1 LHFKVWFDGIHV
13 RLVAI
18 LEQLDFSAVGLW
30 EGHTAVEIL
39 IFFIFQPSLLKSP
52 SSNPLK
58 QGNKRSDNLCF
69 HHPVLVISLSN
80 TTKDRPTAYGDK
92 TRAVSTVS
100 NVAQGQVNDET
111 MQSKN
116 SSIWKRIAGKLGIN
130 IPIVLLMIKYVL

>member
-1 LHFKVWFDGIHV
+1 M
-13 RLVAI
+13 RPVAI

-30 EGHTAVEIL
+30 EGH
-39 IFFIFQPSLLKSP
+39 
-52 SSNPLK
+52 
-58 QGNKRSDNLCF
+58 
-69 HHPVLVISLSN
+69 VLVISLSN

-92 TRAVSTVS
+92 TRAISTVS